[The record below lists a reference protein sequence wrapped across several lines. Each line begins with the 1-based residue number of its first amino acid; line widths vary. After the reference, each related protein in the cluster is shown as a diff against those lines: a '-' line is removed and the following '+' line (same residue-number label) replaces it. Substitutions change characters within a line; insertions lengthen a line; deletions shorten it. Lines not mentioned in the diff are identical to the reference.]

1 MAISQR
7 GNAMIYILVGIFL
20 FAALAYTFVKS
31 GKSGQGKLTNKQ
43 ADVAAA
49 EILGYAGTVSKSV
62 DRLRQKGCSEQQ
74 ISFENSLDA
83 LHTNPSAPSS
93 HECDV
98 FNPAGAALNPAQA
111 QTGWFVGT
119 LGAYNFFYTS
129 GDAIKG
135 SGTDCAAKSCAD
147 INLTL
152 KDISKTL
159 CDSLNKQLGQLTAFT
174 PIPSDTL
181 QACPFD
187 GTFDC
192 GGTATTLVFAASPL
206 SSKPAACY
214 DDTVTGYTF
223 TAVLLA
229 R

>member
-1 MAISQR
+1 MIASQR

-31 GKSGQGKLTNKQ
+31 GKSGQGKLTDRQ
-43 ADVAAA
+43 ADVAAT
-49 EILGYAGTVSKSV
+49 EILGYAGTISKAV

-93 HECDV
+93 HECDL
-98 FNPAGAALNPAQA
+98 FDTAGAALTPAQA
-111 QTGWFVGT
+111 QTGWFAGT

-129 GDAIKG
+129 GDALTG
-135 SGTDCAAKSCAD
+135 SATDCAAKSCAE

-152 KDISKTL
+152 KDISKAL
-159 CDSLNKQLGQLTAFT
+159 CDALNKQLGQLTSFT

-206 SSKPAACY
+206 SGKSAACFN
-214 DDTVTGYTF
+214 DTVTGYTF
-223 TAVLLA
+223 TTVLVA